1 MDFNSKPIVLQTFFT
16 DKIYK
21 VPRYQREYSW
31 TKQQLEDFYSD
42 IVSNI
47 IKEEGC
53 YNTQEYFFG
62 TVILVG
68 NMEKPNEAIEII
80 DGQQRITTI
89 TIFLSVLSDIL
100 YNYDDNLS
108 TLLWKYIIAQNN
120 DGKFYNVVENETAYP
135 YFQNKIQMRNIK
147 KEDDKKKDT
156 YPRVDSSI
164 IEDLEKELSTEEEL
178 IKEAH
183 DFFRKKLEDE
193 DLSAPIFK
201 DSSLNKIEKLKL
213 VRDQLLGSTFV
224 YIISENV
231 NDVNVI
237 FENINSKGLQ
247 LSALDLIKNEIFSVQ
262 NETVPLDEAK
272 RIWSNI
278 KKNLRHDREYISVQ
292 KFYRYF
298 WLSRYTYSTE
308 KDLYKKFKIKINR
321 KEYMNFL
328 KELEKA
334 SKDYAHI
341 TRPRHEYFRKS
352 SKGNN
357 VSKDDLEYFVKSL
370 EFLQNIL
377 NIEQVQVLLIT
388 LVDKCNSGLLSFKNM
403 KSMVNFLEEF
413 HFIYNGIMTERTN
426 TLVNKYGNV
435 ARSIYNTKTQSEI
448 MTEFSKLKKEFISL
462 LPEDNQKFLSKFI
475 QISYSSKT
483 KVMDNKQKRRNAITK
498 YAIYKIEEIFS
509 EKNQVEFDRISAT
522 IEHIVPESSEK
533 DKAFALNIGNL
544 IILERNLNLECDNCN
559 FEEKVSIYKKS
570 KYNSVQCF
578 LEKYSNNK
586 SFPIE
591 ERAKNMAK
599 QIYSNIIG
607 KW

>member
-53 YNTQEYFFG
+53 YKTQEYFFG

-147 KEDDKKKDT
+147 KEDYNKKDT

-164 IEDLEKELSTEEEL
+164 IEDLEKELSTEEKL

-278 KKNLRHDREYISVQ
+278 KKNLRHDGEYISVQ
-292 KFYRYF
+292 NFIGIFGYR
-298 WLSRYTYSTE
+298 
-308 KDLYKKFKIKINR
+308 DI
-321 KEYMNFL
+321 
-328 KELEKA
+328 
-334 SKDYAHI
+334 
-341 TRPRHEYFRKS
+341 
-352 SKGNN
+352 
-357 VSKDDLEYFVKSL
+357 
-370 EFLQNIL
+370 
-377 NIEQVQVLLIT
+377 
-388 LVDKCNSGLLSFKNM
+388 
-403 KSMVNFLEEF
+403 
-413 HFIYNGIMTERTN
+413 
-426 TLVNKYGNV
+426 
-435 ARSIYNTKTQSEI
+435 
-448 MTEFSKLKKEFISL
+448 
-462 LPEDNQKFLSKFI
+462 
-475 QISYSSKT
+475 
-483 KVMDNKQKRRNAITK
+483 
-498 YAIYKIEEIFS
+498 
-509 EKNQVEFDRISAT
+509 
-522 IEHIVPESSEK
+522 HIVQK
-533 DKAFALNIGNL
+533 KIYTKNL
-544 IILERNLNLECDNCN
+544 KIR
-559 FEEKVSIYKKS
+559 
-570 KYNSVQCF
+570 
-578 LEKYSNNK
+578 
-586 SFPIE
+586 
-591 ERAKNMAK
+591 
-599 QIYSNIIG
+599 
-607 KW
+607 

>member
-1 MDFNSKPIVLQTFFT
+1 
-16 DKIYK
+16 
-21 VPRYQREYSW
+21 
-31 TKQQLEDFYSD
+31 
-42 IVSNI
+42 
-47 IKEEGC
+47 
-53 YNTQEYFFG
+53 
-62 TVILVG
+62 
-68 NMEKPNEAIEII
+68 
-80 DGQQRITTI
+80 
-89 TIFLSVLSDIL
+89 
-100 YNYDDNLS
+100 
-108 TLLWKYIIAQNN
+108 
-120 DGKFYNVVENETAYP
+120 
-135 YFQNKIQMRNIK
+135 MRNIK
-147 KEDDKKKDT
+147 KEDYNKKDT

-164 IEDLEKELSTEEEL
+164 IEDLEKELSTEEKL

-278 KKNLRHDREYISVQ
+278 KKNLRHDGEYISVQ

-308 KDLYKKFKIKINR
+308 KDLYKKFKNKINR

-403 KSMVNFLEEF
+403 KSMVKFLEEF

-435 ARSIYNTKTQSEI
+435 ARSIYNTTTQNEI

-462 LPEDNQKFLSKFI
+462 LPEDNQKFISKFV

-483 KVMDNKQKRRNAITK
+483 KVMDKKQKRRNAITK

-509 EKNQVEFDRISAT
+509 EKKQLEFDRISAT
-522 IEHIVPESSEK
+522 IEHIVPESNEK
-533 DKAFALNIGNL
+533 DKPFALNIGNL
-544 IILERNLNLECDNCN
+544 IILERNLNLECDILK
-559 FEEKVSIYKKS
+559 FEEKISVYKKS
-570 KYNSVQCF
+570 KYNSVQFF

-591 ERAKNMAK
+591 DRAKNMAK
-599 QIYSNIIG
+599 EIYSSIIG